1 MLPDTHTLQRFDNEL
16 EAIRSNIL
24 MMGGLVELQFI
35 SAMQALSKT
44 DAHLAR
50 QIIDQDQ
57 RVNQLEVK
65 TDALCCNAIARFN
78 PIANDLRLIVT
89 ATKIIVHLER
99 IGDEAKK
106 IAHVTERRAQQYHLG
121 IPRFVEIKHAT
132 DLTQS
137 MLKEVLDSYARQ
149 EPISANILADRN
161 ELVKAEFENILRHLI
176 EFMSENPH
184 SITSSLDFF
193 LITKAIERIS
203 THVRFIAELI
213 LESSNK
219 NHYIEYRQNHIFS
232 V

>member
-57 RVNQLEVK
+57 RVNQLEVE
-65 TDALCCNAIARFN
+65 TDALCCNTIARFN
-78 PIANDLRLIVT
+78 PAANDLRVIVT
-89 ATKIIVHLER
+89 ATKITVHLER

-106 IAHVTERRAQQYHLG
+106 IAHVTERRAQQYHPG

-149 EPISANILADRN
+149 EPIPASKLTDRN
-161 ELVKAEFENILRHLI
+161 KMVKAEFDGIFRHLI
-176 EFMSENPH
+176 SYMSKNPH

-203 THVRFIAELI
+203 AHVKFIAELI

-219 NHYIEYRQNHIFS
+219 NHDIEFRQNHIFS